1 MYLYIKGSVTF
12 NHLLGLRNLKVCIAL
27 YLCAYLTFGGND
39 NKVLIENLHHNHHY
53 DDHHHE
59 LHLRNVVL
67 LLHAVLPQTLFRQKL
82 VPEKMFFSPTRLLHS
97 ICLKKT
103 MILMLIRNSENPK
116 SFESKTNLSC
126 TFLNWRS
133 CLLKETIF
141 SKVSAP

>member
-39 NKVLIENLHHNHHY
+39 NKVLIGNHHRNHHY

-67 LLHAVLPQTLFRQKL
+67 LLHAVLPQTLFSQKL
-82 VPEKMFFSPTRLLHS
+82 VPEKMFSHQQNPCIQFVW
-97 ICLKKT
+97 KKKNDSHIPIT
-103 MILMLIRNSENPK
+103 K
-116 SFESKTNLSC
+116 QESDSTQKN
-126 TFLNWRS
+126 RQ
-133 CLLKETIF
+133 
-141 SKVSAP
+141 